1 MYALYLCLILSQLPV
16 TAPPATDI
24 VEHDGTASMVPLM
37 PKDMRESYP
46 QMRRWTS
53 EQKFDEVASELVR
66 KNEQSAGHRATQMA
80 TMFWMVRAVA
90 NATIKEPAS
99 KDVVH
104 GREDPR
110 FLALC
115 RPYVDAIVLPEL
127 SIPVNPELLKAQVEM
142 VSSFKA
148 NSEEA
153 DWAKARERPEMRK
166 EYVRRLCL
174 VWPRVIRTCL
184 IYREICSE
192 DVMTEEAEWKRPDS
206 PDVIGEYGPGVD
218 PKNIRDPVKRKAY
231 EAYLAAD
238 QLERDRYN
246 AATDTYRIRTREL
259 KSIRDEFVRM
269 YGEQRTKWDEL
280 RQIVTETVKDPDIA
294 KLVLKDFTQR
304 KEPGVWPTGPK
315 PETGPALDNRPAP

>member
-1 MYALYLCLILSQLPV
+1 MFALYLCLVFTQLPEP
-16 TAPPATDI
+16 TSLATDI

-37 PKDMRESYP
+37 PKDMQQSYP

-53 EQKFDEVASELVR
+53 EQKVDEVAAELVR

-90 NATIKEPAS
+90 NAPIKEPAS
-99 KDVVH
+99 KDVTY
-104 GREDPR
+104 GREHPR
-110 FLALC
+110 FRALC

-142 VSSFKA
+142 VSAFKA

-153 DWAKARERPEMRK
+153 DRQKVRERADLRK

-174 VWPRVIRTCL
+174 VWSRVIRSCL
-184 IYREICSE
+184 VYREIYSE
-192 DVMTEEAEWKRPDS
+192 DVMTGEAEWKRPE
-206 PDVIGEYGPGVD
+206 PPRVVIEFESDID
-218 PKNIRDPVKRKAY
+218 PKTIRDPVKRKAY
-231 EAYLAAD
+231 ADYLAAD
-238 QLERDRYN
+238 QLERDRHG
-246 AATDTYRIRTREL
+246 AATDTYRLRQSKLKDVRDEL
-259 KSIRDEFVRM
+259 KRL
-269 YGEQRTKWDEL
+269 YGEDRTKWDEL
-280 RQIVTETVKDPDIA
+280 RQIVTETIKDPDIA

-315 PETGPALDNRPAP
+315 PEPGPAQEVDTP